1 MLNKTQIVSLCFLLL
16 CCHSLSWSVPFMTE
30 WQSKKAYDQFQE
42 GKYDEA
48 ATLYNSAAEKADEKL
63 KPSLVFNGATSEAQ
77 AGKTTQS
84 LEAFSQIYS
93 ANNPELN
100 TAARYNMGVCLATSE
115 SLAIESSISE
125 GKRIVS
131 DPSIQA
137 LANTDKSTT
146 LTEEQKGAMAQASE
160 QVKNTLNA
168 VTQSSSN
175 NKIIAK
181 AWREALIESPG
192 ESDSQHNAE
201 VTALTQNQLETLQN
215 QLEELLK
222 KLQPPPQSNNQN
234 QQQNQQQQDQQ
245 QNQQDQKD
253 QQQNNNDSK
262 NQEQNENKQD
272 KKESEQEKQK
282 QQDQNKADDSQQQNQ
297 QDKQDKQKEQE
308 SKKNDEKQ
316 NQDQQSPENKQD
328 QQQKPDKQN
337 GSSGNDKDKQPKPVK
352 VGEMSEHDVQRLLN
366 SLPDNNE
373 EILGRLLNA
382 KTNTKNDVEKDW

>member
-1 MLNKTQIVSLCFLLL
+1 
-16 CCHSLSWSVPFMTE
+16 MTE

-253 QQQNNNDSK
+253 QQNNNDSK

>member
-253 QQQNNNDSK
+253 QQNNNDSK